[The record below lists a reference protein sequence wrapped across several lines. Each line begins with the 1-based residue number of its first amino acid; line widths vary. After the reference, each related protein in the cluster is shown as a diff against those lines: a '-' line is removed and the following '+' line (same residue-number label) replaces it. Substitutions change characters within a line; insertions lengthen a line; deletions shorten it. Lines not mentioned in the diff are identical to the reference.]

1 MPPLP
6 LAVTNPSALFF
17 NVNFIPSSS
26 LPFSSVLIIFSPVF
40 ILVLFMLTR
49 VSLFFIS
56 KSLLAV
62 TIMYPSGASISSR
75 TYLPKGRYSRVKVPF
90 SPVTIAVASSFLSAK
105 EAKLVP
111 STFTYFPSAFLI
123 INSAPGSAV
132 FPSSANFVTV
142 SLVCLFSMGS
152 SCITLSA
159 LSEPSIVTFI
169 GAALTYPCGASTS
182 VIVYSPNASPV
193 NVTTPSRP
201 LADFLVMPLPLISN
215 STPSS
220 GFPSSPFLTSV
231 SEYSFSVFFIVV
243 STSQSLFP
251 PILKGRMVS
260 SSA

>member
-1 MPPLP
+1 
-6 LAVTNPSALFF
+6 
-17 NVNFIPSSS
+17 
-26 LPFSSVLIIFSPVF
+26 
-40 ILVLFMLTR
+40 MLTR

-75 TYLPKGRYSRVKVPF
+75 TYSPKGRYSRVKVPF
-90 SPVTIAVASSFLSAK
+90 SSVTIAVASSFLSAK

-111 STFTYFPSAFLI
+111 STFTYFPSALLI
-123 INSAPGSAV
+123 TNFAPGSAV
-132 FPSSANFVTV
+132 FSSSANFVTI

-182 VIVYSPNASPV
+182 VIVYSPNASPSK
-193 NVTTPSRP
+193 VTTPFGP
-201 LADFLVMPLPLISN
+201 LSAVIGSMPLPLISN

-220 GFPSSPFLTSV
+220 SFPSSPFLTSV
-231 SEYSFSVFFIVV
+231 SEYSFSVFSIFF
-243 STSQSLFP
+243 SGSHKPFSPL
-251 PILKGRMVS
+251 PIMKV
-260 SSA
+260 